1 MIKCRA
7 SSLNDLI
14 LHFINLKLITLL
26 SVHLL
31 HLFSMA
37 YTRARAQLPWLVVP
51 HHGLDLS
58 QLVRLDRLQS
68 ILQFC
73 EASLTVLSFLVLI
86 SNRISVHFIL
96 SRRAGVSLIDLL
108 INNGNITVS
117 VGLFFLIHFLAAVAR
132 NVLILYAVL
141 AGCAL
146 LLIPLIIVWGNRVRV
161 NIADRSQR
169 RIILNVVFRWP
180 HIPGDHQQ
188 FTLAASIASFGRY
201 LILTYVHL
209 VLSIIWVSSIFHLA
223 EILGWGH

>member
-1 MIKCRA
+1 M
-7 SSLNDLI
+7 
-14 LHFINLKLITLL
+14 
-26 SVHLL
+26 
-31 HLFSMA
+31 
-37 YTRARAQLPWLVVP
+37 VP

-146 LLIPLIIVWGNRVRV
+146 LLIPLIIV
-161 NIADRSQR
+161 
-169 RIILNVVFRWP
+169 
-180 HIPGDHQQ
+180 
-188 FTLAASIASFGRY
+188 
-201 LILTYVHL
+201 
-209 VLSIIWVSSIFHLA
+209 
-223 EILGWGH
+223 